1 MKKCILILIL
11 LGMLSGC
18 AAPEV
23 YETVSDTLETTP
35 AAKPMQMILDM
46 PQEAAQPTLQKETT
60 EKLYHCDGY
69 TLSLQTLAGGDLE
82 KTLKTVTGRSREELT
97 VIETRADHGSRYDC
111 VWTAA
116 GETGLQLGRACVLED
131 GNYHYVLSVM
141 APEEETGRLRE
152 VWQNLFETCRLV
164 DGDKNLNTGS

>member
-1 MKKCILILIL
+1 MIMIKRPFGRENMKKCILILML
-11 LGMLSGC
+11 LCMLSGC

-69 TLSLQTLAGGDLE
+69 TLRLQTLAGGDLE
-82 KTLKTVTGRSREELT
+82 
-97 VIETRADHGSRYDC
+97 
-111 VWTAA
+111 
-116 GETGLQLGRACVLED
+116 
-131 GNYHYVLSVM
+131 
-141 APEEETGRLRE
+141 
-152 VWQNLFETCRLV
+152 
-164 DGDKNLNTGS
+164 

>member
-1 MKKCILILIL
+1 MKKCILILML
-11 LGMLSGC
+11 LCMLSGC

-116 GETGLQLGRACVLED
+116 GETGLQLGRACILED

>member
-1 MKKCILILIL
+1 MKKCILILML
-11 LGMLSGC
+11 LCMLSGC

-97 VIETRADHGSRYDC
+97 VMETLADHGSRYDC

-152 VWQNLFETCRLV
+152 VRQNLFETCRLV

>member
-1 MKKCILILIL
+1 MKKCILILML
-11 LGMLSGC
+11 LCMLSGC

-46 PQEAAQPTLQKETT
+46 PQEAAQPTLQKETK

-82 KTLKTVTGRSREELT
+82 KTLKTVTGHSREELT
-97 VIETRADHGSRYDC
+97 VMETLADHGSRYDC

>member
-1 MKKCILILIL
+1 M
-11 LGMLSGC
+11 
-18 AAPEV
+18 
-23 YETVSDTLETTP
+23 ETL
-35 AAKPMQMILDM
+35 
-46 PQEAAQPTLQKETT
+46 
-60 EKLYHCDGY
+60 
-69 TLSLQTLAGGDLE
+69 
-82 KTLKTVTGRSREELT
+82 
-97 VIETRADHGSRYDC
+97 ADHGIRYDC